1 MFSLFVNKDGVGPK
15 GSDRAK
21 REIGNEFNLSHEKL
35 NLVKKN
41 FVCNDFH

>member
-21 REIGNEFNLSHEKL
+21 REIGNEFNLSQEKL
-35 NLVKKN
+35 NLAVKN
-41 FVCNDFH
+41 YACNDF